1 MIPFHNRSFN
11 VGYKNAF
18 YSISQQFPFLYEGIM
33 ETSHGL
39 DIDSQGNG
47 EVREQ
52 RMYQLIRQPGT
63 IADREFQI
71 EFIEPEVEVYD
82 FTFG

>member
-1 MIPFHNRSFN
+1 M
-11 VGYKNAF
+11 K
-18 YSISQQFPFLYEGIM
+18 FLQE
-33 ETSHGL
+33 
-39 DIDSQGNG
+39 
-47 EVREQ
+47 EQ
-52 RMYQLIRQPGT
+52 RMYQLIHQPGT